1 MTIKVINSIKIIK
14 VVNFINSLI
23 ITNIDIDFNEFIM
36 NMVNIIVE

>member
-1 MTIKVINSIKIIK
+1 MTIKEFNSIKIIK

>member
-1 MTIKVINSIKIIK
+1 MTIKVVNSIKIIK